1 MLNDRGMMGDGVV
14 DLKGVR
20 AAVEAVGYA
29 GFSEVEIFSEAWGER
44 PLAEVLETCI
54 ARHKEVV

>member
-1 MLNDRGMMGDGVV
+1 
-14 DLKGVR
+14 VR

-29 GFSEVEIFSEAWGER
+29 GFSEVEIFSDAWGER
-44 PLAEVLETCI
+44 ALAEVLDACI